1 MQKYT
6 TIRRHFMKT
15 LYKIIFVIFFP
26 LNIFGQNENLS
37 SGKYYIP
44 KMVFDAKYQKMEFSH
59 FPKSQIKIVEN
70 KFYFNDKS
78 FELTEEND
86 DVTKLILTSGL
97 LNPNEINR
105 GQNLKISIFTELPL
119 LNPNPQTKRFKFWI
133 YPNQDK
139 NALVNMINPS
149 EYYFELQNEN
159 AAEKTTIQDFING
172 AKLTFLTFGT
182 IIL

>member
-1 MQKYT
+1 
-6 TIRRHFMKT
+6 MKT
-15 LYKIIFVIFFP
+15 VITIIFLILIP
-26 LNIFGQNENLS
+26 LKIFGQTENLDN
-37 SGKYYIP
+37 GKYNIP
-44 KMVFDAKYQKMEFSH
+44 KMVFDKKYQKMEFSH
-59 FPKSQIKIVEN
+59 FPKSQIKVINN

-78 FELTEEND
+78 FELWDKKD
-86 DVTKLILTSGL
+86 DLTKLILTSGL

-105 GQNLKISIFTELPL
+105 GQNIKISIFTELPL

-133 YPNQDK
+133 YPNHDK

-149 EYYFELQNEN
+149 EYYFELENEN
-159 AAEKTTIQDFING
+159 ATEQTTIEDFVNG